1 MKKVEV
7 VVIVEGATEEQ
18 FIKKLVAPA
27 LKDLRVFVKPLLMTT
42 SSSGAKGGAVSFDR
56 LKRNANNLL
65 VQYSAVVVSTLIDLY
80 GLDTSFP
87 GFDSQKAESDLS
99 NQLAH
104 LESAL
109 HNAIVSH
116 VQCRPERFIP
126 YIQPYEFEGLLFS
139 DTDLLAEIEP
149 GWSKSKTA
157 LAKVREKFATP
168 EHINN
173 SSDTSPSKRLVKLL
187 NPNYRKT
194 RHGPLAAEK
203 ITLEVI
209 ERECGHF
216 GSWMV
221 KLRGLSPS

>member
-7 VVIVEGATEEQ
+7 VVIVEGVTEEK
-18 FIKKLVAPA
+18 FIKNLVAPA
-27 LKDLRVFVKPLLMTT
+27 LKDLHVFVKPLLMTT
-42 SSSGAKGGAVSFDR
+42 SSSGARGGAVNFDR
-56 LKRNANNLL
+56 LKKNAKNLL
-65 VQYSAVVVSTLIDLY
+65 RQNPPDVVSTLIDLY

-87 GFDSQKAESDLS
+87 GFDSLKAERDLS
-99 NQLAH
+99 NRLAH

-109 HNAIVSH
+109 HVAIVKCVGCS
-116 VQCRPERFIP
+116 PERFIA

-139 DTDLLAEIEP
+139 DTALLAEIEP
-149 GWSKSKTA
+149 DWSKSKNA
-157 LAKVREKFATP
+157 LAEVRKEFATP

-173 SSDTSPSKRLVKLL
+173 SFETSPSKRLVKLL

-209 ERECGHF
+209 EHECGHF
-216 GSWMV
+216 RSWMD